1 MYSKKLLLLTSP
13 GDPKNEELRSTV
25 KNAMEM
31 LPAGVTVEFKE
42 LDISK
47 HPNIGKKLGL
57 KMQEQREIKNQKL
70 VESDPLLIIP
80 SLVYLE
86 DDVPVYQKA
95 GIVRPETLAAVLT
108 GKPIYAHPGDDV
120 VPVNLF

>member
-1 MYSKKLLLLTSP
+1 MYSKKLLLITSD
-13 GDPKNEELRSTV
+13 GDPKNQELRSTV
-25 KNAMEM
+25 KHAMEM

-42 LDISK
+42 VNVAK

-57 KMQEQREIKNQKL
+57 KMQAQNEIKDQKI
-70 VESDPLLIIP
+70 VESDPLLILP

-86 DDVPVYQKA
+86 NDVPVFQRS
-95 GIVRPETLAAVLT
+95 GIIRPEMLAAVMT